1 MQSTTPSNE
10 PRIAVVGPG
19 SVGLFFAGHL
29 AAAGRDV
36 VACAR
41 RPFDRYVIESETD
54 PLDHQA
60 TVVTDPDE
68 IATPVEWVLFCVKAH
83 QSEGARG
90 WLERLC
96 DEHTRVVVVQNG
108 IEHDRIAP
116 WVNGGEIV
124 PSVVY
129 CGGEL
134 LEPGHMQHHGSG
146 HLIVEAGDTADEL
159 VALFEG
165 SRAEIRPKDD
175 LLTPMWLKLSLNV
188 MANGLTALT
197 RRDMSVFG
205 EAEIQRA
212 AIVLLK
218 EVWAIARAE
227 GAQLED
233 DRAALIVEGSR
244 DRQSGGTS
252 MYYDT
257 MAGRPTEHDAIHGA
271 ALRKAAEHRID
282 VPAITL
288 MHALLEHRA

>member
-1 MQSTTPSNE
+1 MSATPE
-10 PRIAVVGPG
+10 IAVVGPG

-29 AAAGRDV
+29 AAAGREV

-54 PLDHQA
+54 PLDHEA
-60 TVVTDPDE
+60 HVVTEPADL
-68 IATPVEWVLFCVKAH
+68 AGPVPWVLFCVKAH
-83 QSEGARG
+83 QSEGARA

-108 IEHDRIAP
+108 IEHDRITP
-116 WVNGGEIV
+116 WVNGAEVV

-146 HLIVEAGDTADEL
+146 HLIVQAGSTADEL

-165 SRAEIRPKDD
+165 SRAEIRPTDD
-175 LLTPMWLKLSLNV
+175 LVTKMWLKLSLNV

-197 RRDMSVFG
+197 RRDMSVMS
-205 EAEIQRA
+205 EPEIQQA
-212 AIVLLK
+212 AVILLK

-233 DRAALIVEGSR
+233 DRAELIVQGGAG
-244 DRQSGGTS
+244 RQSGGTS

-271 ALRKAAEHRID
+271 ALRRAAEHGIA
-282 VPAITL
+282 VPAITVV
-288 MHALLEHRA
+288 HALLEHRA